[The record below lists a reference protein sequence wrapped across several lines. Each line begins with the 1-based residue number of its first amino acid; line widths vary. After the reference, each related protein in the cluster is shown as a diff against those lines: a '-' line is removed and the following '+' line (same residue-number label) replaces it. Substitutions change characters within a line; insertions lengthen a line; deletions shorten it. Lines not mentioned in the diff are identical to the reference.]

1 MCRNVSRNLG
11 KKSLMARTKTKMM
24 MKTKKKRMKMK
35 MTSSTLFFYHTK
47 QVGDPDVSMS

>member
-24 MKTKKKRMKMK
+24 MKTKKKRMKM
-35 MTSSTLFFYHTK
+35 TSSTLFFYHTK